1 MDASENFCYGKH
13 QNVLERKDWYK
24 ISCVKKLIFYWIVR
38 KLVFIWTIRQNHCFR
53 KPLQWWAL
61 CKNDA
66 KMLFFIPIYVIF
78 IETLKFSQSVKSSKN
93 KIKKWLVLKTFEM
106 GAPNVLGNVESR
118 VGSRTAEISKMEN
131 FAIIVNGFH
140 LMI

>member
-1 MDASENFCYGKH
+1 MQKCYFFFPL
-13 QNVLERKDWYK
+13 LESQY
-24 ISCVKKLIFYWIVR
+24 
-38 KLVFIWTIRQNHCFR
+38 
-53 KPLQWWAL
+53 
-61 CKNDA
+61 
-66 KMLFFIPIYVIF
+66 LF
-78 IETLKFSQSVKSSKN
+78 ETLKFSQSVKSSKN